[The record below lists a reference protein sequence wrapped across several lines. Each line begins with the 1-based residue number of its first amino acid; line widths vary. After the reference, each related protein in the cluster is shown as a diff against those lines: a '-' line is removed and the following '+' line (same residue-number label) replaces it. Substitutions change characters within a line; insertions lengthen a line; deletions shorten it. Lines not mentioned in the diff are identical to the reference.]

1 MRLDQQLN
9 AAALGINAR
18 QQFFLS
24 AWFNLIHQHSLDS
37 YRVRVMNP
45 LNILR
50 ELRRMFDPP
59 ASDDDRKAV
68 ALEALDIL
76 HNHPVITAN
85 AAKHTGLPDAVA
97 FIAEAVEAKE
107 SGFKKN
113 ILLLRSFMRE
123 AETALEQH
131 FLADCFTWMEATLH
145 TVPSGETQE
154 QLTASYVSIERVC
167 RDIVSVAH
175 DQGFSLESLFHLYRL
190 FLPREPSGAGS
201 PRPQQE
207 AAGAAVTANSAQ
219 PSGTAAS
226 AVPGHA
232 EPVGAVGA
240 PAPAPAPEPYDFAV
254 RFERLKSEIMAP
266 PREHRVVFAVSGAPK
281 AAEVCCGNFGSVVIT
296 QDSPDLTGS
305 KVVSGGFAEAPRRLF
320 ASAVVKSRDGRS
332 AGLQAYGEIG
342 QILDLMRFEY
352 DTPSIRAGT
361 RFLLWDEDKYRL
373 LALPQLVPNPEADPP
388 TKTLEEFVSHLTD
401 LAARDPSQTE
411 TRDRIF
417 SAFRLY
423 RLGTGA
429 NMFDNKLVN
438 WWTGLEYLT
447 SGGKN
452 GRDIGETVKSALAPT
467 LTLTYLQKHLVAFRS
482 ALGTLGIEVEVAG
495 VKVSIKQCTNVQLY
509 AVLKD
514 ATQSAAMLAA
524 CASQPYVWKHLAAF
538 IEGVK
543 TPASTAELIKAH
555 DRRIRWQIERIYRT
569 RCDIVHAGRQV
580 ITASL
585 LCANLEFYL
594 RMTLKSMLKGFSS
607 VTTITGPAEFFE
619 RQRHQLAQVLAQLQP
634 SKGGVPADTLLVA
647 ALD

>member
-9 AAALGINAR
+9 AAALGINTR

-24 AWFNLIHQHSLDS
+24 AWFNLVHQHSLDS

-59 ASDDDRKAV
+59 ASDDDRRVV

-76 HNHPVITAN
+76 HNHPVITVN

-107 SGFKKN
+107 GGFKKN

-145 TVPSGETQE
+145 TIPAGETQE

-175 DQGFSLESLFHLYRL
+175 DQGFSLESLFHLYRQ
-190 FLPREPSGAGS
+190 FLPKDPSGVWS
-201 PRPQQE
+201 HRPQPE
-207 AAGAAVTANSAQ
+207 AAVAAGTAISAQ
-219 PSGTAAS
+219 PTGTGA
-226 AVPGHA
+226 PA
-232 EPVGAVGA
+232 EPVHAVPVGAAGA
-240 PAPAPAPEPYDFAV
+240 PAPEPEPYDFAA
-254 RFERLKSEIMAP
+254 RFERLKNEILSP
-266 PREHRVVFAVSGAPK
+266 PREHRVVFAVSGAPR
-281 AAEVCCGNFGSVVIT
+281 AAAVCCGDFGSVVIS
-296 QDSPDLTGS
+296 QDSPGPTGS
-305 KVVSGGFAEAPRRLF
+305 KISSGLFAEAPRRLF

-352 DTPSIRAGT
+352 DTPSIQAGT

-388 TKTLEEFVSHLTD
+388 TKTLEEFVSHLAG

-467 LTLTYLQKHLVAFRS
+467 LTLTYLPKHLVAFRS
-482 ALGTLGIEVEVAG
+482 ALGALDIEVEVAG
-495 VKVSIKQCTNVQLY
+495 VKVSVKHCSNAQLY
-509 AVLKD
+509 SVLKD
-514 ATQSAAMLAA
+514 ATQSAAVLAA

-543 TPASTAELIKAH
+543 TPASTAELVKAH

-585 LCANLEFYL
+585 LCAKLEFYL

-607 VTTITGPAEFFE
+607 VTTLMGPAEFFE

-634 SKGGVPADTLLVA
+634 SKGGAPADTLLVA
-647 ALD
+647 SLD

>member
-9 AAALGINAR
+9 AATLGINAR

-24 AWFNLIHQHSLDS
+24 AWFNLVHQYSLDS

-68 ALEALDIL
+68 AMEALEIL

-97 FIAEAVEAKE
+97 FITEAVEAKE
-107 SGFKKN
+107 GGFKKN

-131 FLADCFTWMEATLH
+131 FLADCFTWLESTLH
-145 TVPSGETQE
+145 AIPAGETQE
-154 QLTASYVSIERVC
+154 QLTTSYVSIERVC

-190 FLPREPSGAGS
+190 FLPREPSGAGT
-201 PRPQQE
+201 PRPQE
-207 AAGAAVTANSAQ
+207 AAAGAVE
-219 PSGTAAS
+219 
-226 AVPGHA
+226 PGHA
-232 EPVGAVGA
+232 EQVGA
-240 PAPAPAPEPYDFAV
+240 APAPEPYDFAA
-254 RFERLKSEIMAP
+254 RFGRLKSEILAP
-266 PREHRVVFAVSGAPK
+266 PREHRVVFAVSGAPR
-281 AAEVCCGNFGSVVIT
+281 ASGVCCGNFGSVVIS
-296 QDSPDLTGS
+296 QESPDLAGS
-305 KVVSGGFAEAPRRLF
+305 KIVAGLFAEVPRRLF

-361 RFLLWDEDKYRL
+361 RFLLWDENKYRL
-373 LALPQLVPNPEADPP
+373 LGLPQLVPNPEADPP
-388 TKTLEEFVSHLTD
+388 TKTLEEFVSHLTG

-467 LTLTYLQKHLVAFRS
+467 LTLTYLPKHLAAFRS
-482 ALGTLGIEVEVAG
+482 TLGALNVEVEVNGA
-495 VKVSIKQCTNVQLY
+495 KVSVKQCSNAQLY

-514 ATQSAAMLAA
+514 ATQSAAVLAH

-538 IEGVK
+538 IEGIK
-543 TPASTAELIKAH
+543 TPASTADLIKGH

-607 VTTITGPAEFFE
+607 VATLMGPAEFFE
-619 RQRHQLAQVLAQLQP
+619 RQRHELAQVLLQLQP
-634 SKGGVPADTLLVA
+634 SKGGAGADTLLVA
-647 ALD
+647 SLD

>member
-9 AAALGINAR
+9 AAAIGINTR

-24 AWFNLIHQHSLDS
+24 AWFNLVHQHSLDS

-59 ASDDDRKAV
+59 ASDEDRKVV

-76 HNHPVITAN
+76 RDHPVIIAN

-107 SGFKKN
+107 GGFKRN

-131 FLADCFTWMEATLH
+131 FLADCFTWMETTLH
-145 TVPSGETQE
+145 TIPAGETQE

-167 RDIVSVAH
+167 RDIVSMAH

-190 FLPREPSGAGS
+190 FLPRDPSGVGS
-201 PRPQQE
+201 HRPQSE
-207 AAGAAVTANSAQ
+207 AAGAVDTGA
-219 PSGTAAS
+219 P
-226 AVPGHA
+226 A
-232 EPVGAVGA
+232 EPVHVVLGGGAG
-240 PAPAPAPEPYDFAV
+240 APAPEPYDFAV
-254 RFERLKSEIMAP
+254 RFQRLKNEILSP
-266 PREHRVVFAVSGAPK
+266 PREHRVVFMVSGAPK
-281 AAEVCCGNFGSVVIT
+281 TADVCCGNFGSVVIS

-305 KVVSGGFAEAPRRLF
+305 KVTSGLFVTAPRRLF

-352 DTPSIRAGT
+352 DTPDIKAGT

-388 TKTLEEFVSHLTD
+388 TKTLEEFVSHLAG
-401 LAARDPSQTE
+401 LAARDSSQTE

-429 NMFDNKLVN
+429 NMFENKLVN

-452 GRDIGETVKSALAPT
+452 GRDIGETVKGALAPT
-467 LTLTYLQKHLVAFRS
+467 LALTYLPKHLVAFRS
-482 ALGTLGIEVEVAG
+482 ALGTLDIEVEVAG
-495 VKVSIKQCTNVQLY
+495 VKVSVKHCTNAQLY

-514 ATQSAAMLAA
+514 ARKSADLLAA
-524 CASQPYVWKHLAAF
+524 CTSQPYVWKHLTTF

-555 DRRIRWQIERIYRT
+555 DRRIRWQIERIYRA

-594 RMTLKSMLKGFSS
+594 RVTLKSMLKGFSS
-607 VTTITGPAEFFE
+607 VTTLMGPAEFFE

-634 SKGGVPADTLLVA
+634 SRGSAPADTLLVA
-647 ALD
+647 SLD

>member
-9 AAALGINAR
+9 AAALSINSR

-24 AWFNLIHQHSLDS
+24 AWFNLVHQYSLDS

-59 ASDDDRKAV
+59 ASDDDRKMV
-68 ALEALDIL
+68 AQEALDIL

-85 AAKHTGLPDAVA
+85 AGKHTGLPDAVA
-97 FIAEAVEAKE
+97 FITEAVESKDG
-107 SGFKKN
+107 GFKKN
-113 ILLLRSFMRE
+113 VLLLRSFMRE

-131 FLADCFTWMEATLH
+131 FLADCFTWMEATLC
-145 TVPSGETQE
+145 TVPPGETQA

-190 FLPREPSGAGS
+190 LLPREPSGAGM
-201 PRPQQE
+201 PRTQPE
-207 AAGAAVTANSAQ
+207 MAGAAGTANLAQ
-219 PSGTAAS
+219 PAGIAAPLKPGQ
-226 AVPGHA
+226 AV
-232 EPVGAVGA
+232 PVGAAGV
-240 PAPAPAPEPYDFAV
+240 PAPAPEPYDFAA
-254 RFERLKSEIMAP
+254 RFGRLKSEIMAP
-266 PREHRVVFAVSGAPK
+266 PREHRVVFAVSGAPRVSS
-281 AAEVCCGNFGSVVIT
+281 VCCGSFGSVVIS
-296 QDSPDLTGS
+296 QESPVQNGS
-305 KVVSGGFAEAPRRLF
+305 AIVRGLFAEAPRRLF

-373 LALPQLVPNPEADPP
+373 LALPELVPNPEADPP
-388 TKTLEEFVSHLTD
+388 TKTLEEFVLHLTG

-447 SGGKN
+447 SGVKN
-452 GRDIGETVKSALAPT
+452 GRDIGEAVKAALAPT
-467 LTLTYLQKHLVAFRS
+467 LTLTYLPKHLVAIRS
-482 ALGTLGIEVEVAG
+482 VLGTMNVEVDVAG
-495 VKVSIKQCTNVQLY
+495 VTVSVKQCSNAQLY

-514 ATQSAAMLAA
+514 AAQTAAVLSA

-543 TPASTAELIKAH
+543 TPARTAELIKAH

-594 RMTLKSMLKGFSS
+594 RMTLKSMLKGFSNVS
-607 VTTITGPAEFFE
+607 TLMGPAEFFE
-619 RQRHQLAQVLAQLQP
+619 RRRHQLTQVLEQLQP
-634 SKGGVPADTLLVA
+634 SKGGSPADTLLVES
-647 ALD
+647 LD

>member
-9 AAALGINAR
+9 ATALGINAR

-24 AWFNLIHQHSLDS
+24 AWFNLVHKHSLDS

-59 ASDDDRKAV
+59 ANDEDRKVV

-76 HNHPVITAN
+76 RDHPVITAN
-85 AAKHTGLPDAVA
+85 AAKHSGLPDAVA
-97 FIAEAVEAKE
+97 FITEAVEAKE
-107 SGFKKN
+107 NGFKKN
-113 ILLLRSFMRE
+113 SMLLRSFMRE
-123 AETALEQH
+123 TETALEQH
-131 FLADCFTWMEATLH
+131 FLEDCFTWMEGALH
-145 TVPSGETQE
+145 TIPAGETPVQ
-154 QLTASYVSIERVC
+154 TMTSYINIERVC

-190 FLPREPSGAGS
+190 LLPRDPSDVEPHM
-201 PRPQQE
+201 PHTE
-207 AAGAAVTANSAQ
+207 
-219 PSGTAAS
+219 
-226 AVPGHA
+226 
-232 EPVGAVGA
+232 AVGA
-240 PAPAPAPEPYDFAV
+240 EGAGNSTQAAEPYALAELANARPVGTDGAPVSEPELYDFAA
-254 RFERLKSEIMAP
+254 RFGRLKSEILSP
-266 PREHRVVFAVSGAPK
+266 PREHRVVFTVSGAPK
-281 AAEVCCGNFGSVVIT
+281 ASDVCCGNFGSVVIS
-296 QDSPDLTGS
+296 QDSPDLNGS
-305 KVVSGGFAEAPRRLF
+305 KIPRGQFAKGPRRLF
-320 ASAVVKSRDGRS
+320 AYAKVKSRDGRS

-352 DTPSIRAGT
+352 DTPDIEAGT
-361 RFLLWDEDKYRL
+361 RFLLWDHDKYRL
-373 LALPQLVPNPEADPP
+373 LALPELVPNPEADPP
-388 TKTLEEFVSHLTD
+388 TKTLEEFVAHLAY

-452 GRDIGETVKSALAPT
+452 GRDIGETVKGALAPT
-467 LTLTYLQKHLVAFRS
+467 LALTYLPKHLVAFRS
-482 ALGTLGIEVEVAG
+482 ALGALDIEVEVAG
-495 VKVSIKQCTNVQLY
+495 AKMHVKHCSNVQLY
-509 AVLKD
+509 AALKD
-514 ATQSAAMLAA
+514 PGQSTAVLTA
-524 CASQPYVWKHLAAF
+524 CASQPYVWKHLSAF
-538 IEGVK
+538 VEAVK
-543 TPASTAELIKAH
+543 TPAGTAELIKAH

-607 VTTITGPAEFFE
+607 VTTLTGPAEFFE
-619 RQRHQLAQVLAQLQP
+619 RQRHQLAKILAQLQP
-634 SKGGVPADTLLVA
+634 SKGGAPADTLLVA
-647 ALD
+647 SLD